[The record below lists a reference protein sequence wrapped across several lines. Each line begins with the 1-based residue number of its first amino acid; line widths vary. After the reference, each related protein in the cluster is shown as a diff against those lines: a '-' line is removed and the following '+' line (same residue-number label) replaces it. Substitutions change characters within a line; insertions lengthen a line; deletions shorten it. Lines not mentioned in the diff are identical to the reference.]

1 MLFKNGVFMTS
12 KKVGMLST
20 AIVLLFLSFGV
31 YVFTEKQVDRAYE
44 LRHVS
49 YQLANQL
56 RQSSDELTRM
66 VRTYV
71 VTGDQNFKTNY
82 QTILDIRNGI
92 KPRPAGY
99 FYIYWDLVLANPLAL
114 QPNDGPAIALLELIR
129 QAGFTKAEFG
139 KLAEA
144 KANSDELTAL
154 EFEAMKLA
162 ESVDADA
169 ASKRISAQKMLHDD
183 SYHRAKA
190 KIMQP
195 INEVYLMM
203 DQRTLDAIETA
214 KNIATLFRFI
224 VILTVLASIFT
235 LWRSYIGLRKT
246 LGGSVNEVHRQILK
260 IGTGDFSS
268 PITLAP
274 STEGSVLANLIDMRN
289 QLHSFELERQKN
301 ATAVHESEERYRNLV
316 EWSPEPIAVHRHG
329 KMLYVNPAAIK
340 LFGAASARDLVEKP
354 LLELVHRDFHK
365 LVLARI
371 DNFMENGTSGTVSE
385 QKYLK
390 LDGTVIE
397 VEVRGTSLIY
407 DGEPAI
413 YVAIRDITE
422 RRRLEKLKAEFVSTV
437 SHELRTPLTSIHGS
451 LKLLEAGVGGAISD
465 SAMKLI
471 SIAQKNS
478 QRLVLLINDLL
489 DMEKIDSGKV
499 SLSLTSLDLVPLVE
513 QSIQDNS
520 GYAAAFDVKF
530 VYDAHPLRAM
540 VKADANRLAQ
550 VMANLLSNAAKFS
563 GDSQQVDIRISMA
576 DDVALVE
583 VEDHGIGIPI
593 DFQKEVFGAF
603 AQANSG
609 NTREQGG
616 TGLGLKI
623 SKSLINAM
631 QGEIGFDSM
640 PALGTIF
647 WFSLPLDGNN

>member
-1 MLFKNGVFMTS
+1 MPFKSGFFMADN
-12 KKVGMLST
+12 KVWI
-20 AIVLLFLSFGV
+20 ACAAVVLLFVSFGV
-31 YVFTEKQVDRAYE
+31 YVITEKQVDRAHE

-71 VTGDQNFKTNY
+71 VTGDTRYKTNY

-92 KPRPAGY
+92 KPRPVGY
-99 FYIYWDLVLANPLAL
+99 FTIYWDLVIANPLSQ

-129 QAGFTKAEFG
+129 QAGFTDTEFA

-144 KANSDELTAL
+144 KANSDELTTL

-162 ESVDADA
+162 ESNDDDIKTNHAKA
-169 ASKRISAQKMLHDD
+169 RKILHDD
-183 SYHRAKA
+183 NYHLAKG

-195 INEVYLMM
+195 INEFYLMM
-203 DQRTLDAIETA
+203 DKRTFEAIKTA
-214 KNIATLFRFI
+214 ENVAILFRFI
-224 VILTVLASIFT
+224 VILTLLVSILF
-235 LWRSYIGLRKT
+235 LWRAYLRLRT
-246 LGGSVNEVHRQILK
+246 SLGGSTSEVQEQIFK
-260 IGTGDFSS
+260 IGHGDFSS
-268 PITLAP
+268 PIRLAP
-274 STEGSVLANLIDMRN
+274 ELKDSVLSNLIDMRS
-289 QLHSFELERQKN
+289 QLHTFELERQKN
-301 ATAVHESEERYRNLV
+301 AVAVHESEERYRNLV
-316 EWSPEPIAVHRHG
+316 EWAPEPIGVHRNG
-329 KMLYVNPAAIK
+329 KILYVNPAAIR
-340 LFGAASARDLVEKP
+340 LFGATSAQDLVGKAV
-354 LLELVHRDFHK
+354 LDLVHRDFHQI
-365 LVLARI
+365 VLARI
-371 DNFMENGTSGTVSE
+371 KNFMANGPSGTVSE

-390 LDGTVIE
+390 LDGTTID
-397 VEVRGTSLIY
+397 VEVQGTSLIY

-451 LKLLEAGVGGAISD
+451 LKLLEAGVGGVISD

-489 DMEKIDSGKV
+489 DMEKIDAGKV
-499 SLSLTSLDLVPLVE
+499 SLSLIPLDLVSIVE
-513 QSIQDNS
+513 HSIHDNL
-520 GYAAAFDVKF
+520 GYASTLNVNF
-530 VYDAHPLRAM
+530 VLGEHPPQAM
-540 VKADANRLAQ
+540 VRADPNRLAQ

-563 GDSQQVDIRISMA
+563 GDAHQVEVRITSA
-576 DDVALVE
+576 NGLARVE
-583 VEDHGIGIPI
+583 VEDHGIGIQF

-609 NTREQGG
+609 NTRQQGG

-623 SKSLINAM
+623 SKSLITAM
-631 QGEIGFDSM
+631 QGEIGFDST
-640 PALGTIF
+640 PDVGTIF
-647 WFSLPLDGNN
+647 WFTLPLNENT

>member
-12 KKVGMLST
+12 KNVGILST

-92 KPRPAGY
+92 KPRPSGY

-114 QPNDGPAIALLELIR
+114 QPNDGPAIALLDLIR
-129 QAGFTKAEFG
+129 QAGFTEAEFG

-144 KANSDELTAL
+144 KANSDELTTL

-162 ESVDADA
+162 ESTDADA
-169 ASKRISAQKMLHDD
+169 EIKRATARKILHDAT
-183 SYHRAKA
+183 YHRAKA

-195 INEVYLMM
+195 INEFYLMM
-203 DQRTLDAIETA
+203 DKRTQSAIETA
-214 KNIATLFRFI
+214 QTIATLFRFVFI
-224 VILTVLASIFT
+224 FTILASIFA
-235 LWRSYIGLRKT
+235 LWRVYLGLRTT
-246 LGGSVNEVHRQILK
+246 LGGSVNEVHQQILK
-260 IGTGDFSS
+260 IGNGNFSS
-268 PITLAP
+268 PITSLP
-274 STEGSVLANLIDMRN
+274 ELKGSILANLIDMRN
-289 QLHSFELERQKN
+289 QLHSFDLERQKN
-301 ATAVHESEERYRNLV
+301 AAAVHDSEERYRNLV

-340 LFGAASARDLVEKP
+340 LFGAASAQDLVGKP
-354 LLELVHRDFHK
+354 VLELVHRDFHK

-371 DNFMENGTSGTVSE
+371 KNFMESGTSGTVSE

-390 LDGTVIE
+390 LDGTVID
-397 VEVRGTSLIY
+397 VEVQGTSLIY

-520 GYAAAFDVKF
+520 GYATAFDVKF
-530 VYDAHPLRAM
+530 VYGAHPLRAM

-563 GDSQQVDIRISMA
+563 GDSQQVDIRISLT
-576 DDVALVE
+576 DDTALVE

-593 DFQKEVFGAF
+593 DFQKEIFGAF

-631 QGEIGFDSM
+631 QGDIGFDST
-640 PALGTIF
+640 PAFRTIF
-647 WFSLPLDGNN
+647 WFSLPLDDNN